1 MQWCCLSRRTTLC
14 TGPPRTLWML
24 GSAWEV
30 DPRRL
35 AVITHLTT
43 SRCERERKW
52 EEDNRVD
59 MSSERSRTPGK
70 NECVGVCLPVFV
82 YESGGRAGVHFGGA
96 SHDCHREST
105 ANRLLMWRTWFK
117 KKKNER
123 KKINSVETLH
133 PLVHKAPPVSQ
144 RPRKR
149 LCNRHLYVSKSL
161 CTPPTTSTAAW
172 TLQWQHMS
180 TRGSSFPGGQSG
192 AAHHWSGF
200 SCTCRIN
207 NSTAVNVTWGDN
219 RSSRLLIFIVFF
231 GELLGERCSVASGDF
246 NELSKT
252 LSHHNGYPAWS
263 CWKWTF
269 NRKDKSFSAC
279 LFHCHLLTLI
289 YLFFL
294 LDTEQYC
301 FFVGTTVL
309 NC

>member
-1 MQWCCLSRRTTLC
+1 MIRWSTTNTYSDIKEFLPVFLLYYCFLLLLTSWLLHLDSFFSMSFKIIKVRWVWVLFSSWNRKVSMLFPLDNARPVSVHRLMQWCCLSRRTTLC

-117 KKKNER
+117 KKK
-123 KKINSVETLH
+123 KKENQQRWNSASFGPQGSPSTTET
-133 PLVHKAPPVSQ
+133 PQEA
-144 RPRKR
+144 
-149 LCNRHLYVSKSL
+149 
-161 CTPPTTSTAAW
+161 
-172 TLQWQHMS
+172 LQ
-180 TRGSSFPGGQSG
+180 
-192 AAHHWSGF
+192 
-200 SCTCRIN
+200 
-207 NSTAVNVTWGDN
+207 
-219 RSSRLLIFIVFF
+219 
-231 GELLGERCSVASGDF
+231 
-246 NELSKT
+246 
-252 LSHHNGYPAWS
+252 
-263 CWKWTF
+263 
-269 NRKDKSFSAC
+269 
-279 LFHCHLLTLI
+279 
-289 YLFFL
+289 
-294 LDTEQYC
+294 
-301 FFVGTTVL
+301 
-309 NC
+309 

>member
-1 MQWCCLSRRTTLC
+1 MIRWSTTNTYSDIKEFLPVFLLYYCFLLLLTSWLLHFGSYFFSMSFKRIKIRWVWFLFSSWNRKVSMLFPLDDARPVSVHRLMQWCCLSRRTTLC

-105 ANRLLMWRTWFK
+105 ANRLLMWRTWFQK
-117 KKKNER
+117 KKW

-133 PLVHKAPPVSQ
+133 PSVHKAPPAPQ

-172 TLQWQHMS
+172 ALQWQHVS
-180 TRGSSFPGGQSG
+180 TRGSSFPGDRVVL
-192 AAHHWSGF
+192 
-200 SCTCRIN
+200 RIIDLVSDVIAE
-207 NSTAVNVTWGDN
+207 STIA
-219 RSSRLLIFIVFF
+219 
-231 GELLGERCSVASGDF
+231 
-246 NELSKT
+246 
-252 LSHHNGYPAWS
+252 P
-263 CWKWTF
+263 
-269 NRKDKSFSAC
+269 
-279 LFHCHLLTLI
+279 
-289 YLFFL
+289 
-294 LDTEQYC
+294 Q
-301 FFVGTTVL
+301 
-309 NC
+309 